1 MKKTILFLVGL
12 SSLMFLSCAEKL
24 LSPELKA
31 LMVKHESGDLGVD
44 DWNRILFLQYL
55 ERADMLWVVTNYE
68 AQKNLLSN
76 QPMASIY
83 YATALCSLGGRTD
96 KIEEKLQFVRKG
108 IGEFDRIATEFPQEI
123 QLNLWRSITYSNFP
137 DILGVNTQ
145 VEEDVR
151 QVESFLNGGGMLEP
165 AEKSLL
171 LESYLN
177 LAENYKNPLYLAQV
191 ERLAQELPEAGS
203 PNLLDRLASLKTKLR
218 K

>member
-12 SSLMFLSCAEKL
+12 SSLMFLSCAEKP